1 MFTGLKDRTLQ
12 CHKCQVR
19 YGQYDTERLEYG
31 CECGVKESIVEW
43 RGFEGL

>member
-31 CECGVKESIVEW
+31 CECEMWGEGEYCGV
-43 RGFEGL
+43 EGV